1 MDQPKDKSKQPE
13 RGKSPDLPE
22 RSPGD
27 NERRAD
33 GDQAHL
39 GQSFVTWANA
49 GILAFHMVSGMLVGI
64 FLGYYLD
71 KWLNS
76 SPVCVGIGLILGLV
90 AGGLNMYRDMRRF
103 LREQAAEDA
112 REKLRRM
119 GQVEGGDP
127 SRQDGGNRAAE
138 PSENHV
144 FREGDPRAS
153 ARTADREV
161 DDQEKLRRMGQT
173 GDEAGAPDR
182 QNLSPTKAGNDAK
195 DGSNGGDGESSNND
209 DDYSDPSSGYGRGDG
224 EEK

>member
-49 GILAFHMVSGMLVGI
+49 GILAFHMISGLLVGI

-119 GQVEGGDP
+119 GKVEAEVPG
-127 SRQDGGNRAAE
+127 RQDGGSRAAE

-161 DDQEKLRRMGQT
+161 DDQEKLRRMGKVE
-173 GDEAGAPDR
+173 GVAPDR